1 MTSAYSDILSYAS
14 LTNRLSR
21 NIVAPKHLIFYPT
34 PIQLHSKTIDTVG
47 IQRTTYLS
55 GRGFLFFFTEKYI
68 QFEDWINQC
77 LKNIFSMEIVTFP
90 TGKVFSPR
98 SLALLPREKYFHHGD
113 CHFYQ
118 GKRILTTVIVT
129 FLMVIIFLPWSLALL
144 PGEKYYHHGDCTF
157 YHGKRIFSTVIVTF
171 LMVIIFL
178 PWSLA
183 LLPWSLLQCC
193 RLMIK

>member
-1 MTSAYSDILSYAS
+1 
-14 LTNRLSR
+14 
-21 NIVAPKHLIFYPT
+21 
-34 PIQLHSKTIDTVG
+34 
-47 IQRTTYLS
+47 
-55 GRGFLFFFTEKYI
+55 
-68 QFEDWINQC
+68 
-77 LKNIFSMEIVTFP
+77 
-90 TGKVFSPR
+90 
-98 SLALLPREKYFHHGD
+98 
-113 CHFYQ
+113 
-118 GKRILTTVIVT
+118 
-129 FLMVIIFLPWSLALL
+129 MVIIFLPWSLALL